1 MKNEMSWNDILNEY
15 ILYNK
20 NILANRKML
29 EPNYFGINCN
39 QNLKLIDIYTQNG
52 EIMSKVNV
60 DMAMG
65 VNVTILKYNTLKR
78 LYQHNG
84 ANL

>member
-1 MKNEMSWNDILNEY
+1 MNINNILNEY

-39 QNLKLIDIYTQNG
+39 ENLKLIDIYTQNG
-52 EIMSKVNV
+52 EIMSKLSVRY
-60 DMAMG
+60 G
-65 VNVTILKYNTLKR
+65 HRSKR
-78 LYQHNG
+78 N
-84 ANL
+84 NL